1 MKYSRASAST
11 QALLATSIISLLSV
25 TSAADILVSCDK
37 VPCPRNE
44 YNGDHCIVGNTTST
58 SIGVASFAV
67 PSSISSSPFTWA
79 IGIQRVDTPEVKSD
93 TTYSSSLERNY
104 FLGTP
109 QGTDLSKSAPNGACA
124 IFFEGMSEFAQF
136 SGSNSEISIG
146 TCADAITADC
156 VTALLQLAQSEAT
169 KLGGSK
175 DKCEALR
182 TALGSAPPEACSP
195 FSLNESWG
203 VVAARDLTKLNSTQ
217 GKNDNCLPST
227 GKDYTISL
235 AASFRKP
242 LPLDWKK
249 GNQMATGVTPV
260 MTVFFGDSSKPEVG
274 LTCMKPLHGSGGMK
288 VDTDHKDGAAV
299 SGKEVSVVLVV
310 LALGAFSFLGF

>member
-11 QALLATSIISLLSV
+11 QALLATSILSLLSA

-44 YNGDHCIVGNTTST
+44 YNRDQCTVGNTTLV

-79 IGIQRVDTPEVKSD
+79 IGIQSVDTPEVKSD
-93 TTYSSSLERNY
+93 TTLGDSIERSY

-124 IFFEGMSEFAQF
+124 IFFEGISEFIHF
-136 SGSNSEISIG
+136 PGVNNETSIG
-146 TCADAITADC
+146 TCADALTAGC
-156 VTALLQLAQSEAT
+156 ATALIQQAQSEAT

-175 DKCEALR
+175 DKCEALQ
-182 TALGSAPPEACSP
+182 TALASAPPAACSLAL
-195 FSLNESWG
+195 SKESWG
-203 VVAARDLTKLNSTQ
+203 LVAVRDLTKLKPTR
-217 GKNDNCLPST
+217 GKNDDCLPST
-227 GKDYTISL
+227 GKDYIISH

-242 LPLDWKK
+242 TPLFWRK
-249 GNQMATGVTPV
+249 GREIALGITPV

-274 LTCMKPLHGSGGMK
+274 LTCMKPLHGSGGM
-288 VDTDHKDGAAV
+288 VMDTDDKDGAAV
-299 SGKEVSVVLVV
+299 SGKEVSVVLAV